1 MDITIRL
8 AKMDDVPAL
17 KELIPLSARELSKG
31 YYTSEQTESMIK
43 YIIGVDT
50 QLIIDQTYY
59 VAEADGQIVGCGGW
73 SKRKTLYGGD
83 QIKEQEDPLLDPK
96 VDAGHIRA
104 FFVHPQWT
112 RKGIGRRIILACEA
126 AARAEGFT
134 RMDLGA
140 TLPGEPLY
148 AAMGYVVTELFE
160 IPTPDGISIPAA
172 QMQKQL

>member
-1 MDITIRL
+1 MNITIRL
-8 AKMDDVPAL
+8 AEMDDVPAL
-17 KELIPLSARELSKG
+17 KELIPLSARELSNG

-112 RKGIGRRIILACEA
+112 RQGIGRRIILACEA
-126 AARAEGFT
+126 AARTEGFT

-148 AAMGYVVTELFE
+148 AALGYVVTERF
-160 IPTPDGISIPAA
+160 
-172 QMQKQL
+172 